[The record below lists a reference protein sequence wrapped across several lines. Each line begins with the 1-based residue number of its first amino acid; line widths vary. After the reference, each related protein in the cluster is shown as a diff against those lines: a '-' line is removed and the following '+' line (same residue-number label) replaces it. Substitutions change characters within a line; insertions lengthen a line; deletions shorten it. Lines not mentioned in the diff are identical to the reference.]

1 MADGFTA
8 AAGYGNLPNG
18 KWSPTIYSKNVLDY
32 LKRISVADEITNT
45 DYTGEI
51 KDKGD
56 VVKIIK
62 APVMTVR
69 TYERGATIVPQDFT
83 DEELELAIDQANYW
97 AFRMDD
103 IEKQMSHVNWEAS
116 ATESAAYEL
125 KDAYDVNVL
134 SYMVTN
140 STDTAGTGTSGSGV
154 TIGFGA
160 GNSFTPYDY
169 LNRFARL
176 MDENDVPE
184 MDRYFVASPAFWEQL
199 GREDSKL
206 IDVAVTG
213 DPDSIIRARKNATS
227 RPIAGFKCYKSNNL
241 PTVSSKYT
249 VLAGHKSSTAT
260 AVTILK
266 SEKQRLIETFGEQ
279 SKGLMVFGRKVLR
292 PEALFAGYITSY
304 GDA

>member
-18 KWSPTIYSKNVLDY
+18 NWSPTIYSKNLLDY
-32 LKRISVADEITNT
+32 LKRIAVADEITNT

-56 VVKIIK
+56 VVKIVK
-62 APVMTVR
+62 APVITVR
-69 TYERGATIVPQDFT
+69 SYERGATIVPQDLT
-83 DEELELAIDQANYW
+83 DEELELSIDQANYY

-103 IEKQMSHVNWEAS
+103 IEKQMSHIAWEAS
-116 ATESAAYEL
+116 ATESGAYQL
-125 KDAYDVNVL
+125 KDAFDVNIL

-140 STDTAGTGTSGSGV
+140 ATTSAGTGTSGSGV

-176 MDENDVPE
+176 LDENDVPE
-184 MDRYFVASPAFWEQL
+184 MDRFFVASPAFWEQL

-213 DPDSIIRARKNATS
+213 DADSIIRARKNATT
-227 RPIAGFKCYKSNNL
+227 RPIAGFKCLKSNNL
-241 PTVSSKYT
+241 PTVSGKYT
-249 VLAGHKSSTAT
+249 VLAGQKSSTAS
-260 AVTILK
+260 AVTIMK
-266 SEKQRLIETFGEQ
+266 AQKQDLIETFGQQ

-292 PEALFAGYITSY
+292 PESLFAGYITSY